1 MNKLEPTNQELGAF
15 MIAVGT
21 VLMQQNIPLD
31 DIKLDDHKDR
41 LIQILMQNGIDG
53 VRAEQLCTEAADEN
67 FTG

>member
-41 LIQILMQNGIDG
+41 LIQVLMQNGIDG